1 MVKARKAK
9 NPPKQLQ
16 KKKKH
21 LPKKRRPKR

>member
-16 KKKKH
+16 KKKH
-21 LPKKRRPKR
+21 LPKKKRPKR